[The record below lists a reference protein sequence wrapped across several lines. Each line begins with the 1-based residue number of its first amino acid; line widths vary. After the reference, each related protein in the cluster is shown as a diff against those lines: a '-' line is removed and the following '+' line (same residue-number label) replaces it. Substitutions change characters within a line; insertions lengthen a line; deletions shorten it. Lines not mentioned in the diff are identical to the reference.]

1 MFFLLT
7 GAAASGK
14 STYARLLADHLAGV
28 ECHDADEMVAED
40 SDTRCA
46 QLEVWVRRALEA
58 QQRGYDFL
66 LTTHSPLGELLAA
79 PSAPGLDGI
88 AACLL
93 DCSDSVR
100 LARIHARGIDPRWPP
115 CEATFNWAAWHRR
128 HARDPRWQPQVVDR
142 NGPPT
147 HRYDRWRTWTD
158 DDPRWQV
165 YVLDT
170 SALTPSQTLP
180 MLLEWVQLTR
190 TKPALLS
197 PGTRWWDTAAGTGAP
212 PDIC

>member
-1 MFFLLT
+1 MFFLVT

-14 STYARLLADHLAGV
+14 STYARLLREHLAGV

-40 SDTRCA
+40 SDTRCV
-46 QLEVWVRRALEA
+46 QLELWVQRALEA
-58 QQRGYDFL
+58 QRRGGDFL

-79 PSAPGLDGI
+79 PSAPGLNGI

-93 DCSDSVR
+93 DCADPVR
-100 LARIHARGIDPRWPP
+100 LARMHERGIDPRWPP
-115 CEATFNWAAWHRR
+115 TVHTFNWAAWHRR
-128 HARDPRWQPQVVDR
+128 HARDPSWMAHVIDR

-147 HRYDRWRTWTD
+147 HRYDRWRTWTS

-170 SALTPSQTLP
+170 SALTVPQTVSIL
-180 MLLEWVQLTR
+180 VGRAQLAR
-190 TKPALLS
+190 MKPALLS
-197 PGTRWWDTAAGTGAP
+197 RSTRWWDTTGESNQGA
-212 PDIC
+212 